1 MTLTRLAKLFAGFLA
16 GGLLVPAVMDQSP
29 AQTPAAA
36 KPAAAKP
43 VPAVRTNLAKH
54 VPRQAHMYYEGVW
67 GVDSLTVKYTESG
80 EIIRF
85 SYRVLEP
92 EKAAVLN
99 DKKAEPSLIDPQAG
113 VKLVVP
119 QMEKIGKLRQS
130 STPIADKSYWIAFS
144 NSGRR
149 VRPGDRVDVEIGNF
163 RAQGL
168 VVE

>member
-1 MTLTRLAKLFAGFLA
+1 MLAKVACSV
-16 GGLLVPAVMDQSP
+16 LLVGALDNLSAQTPQPTARP

-36 KPAAAKP
+36 KP
-43 VPAVRTNLAKH
+43 VPATVRTNLAKQ
-54 VPRQAHMYYEGVW
+54 VPMRAHMYYQGVW

-85 SYRVLEP
+85 SYRVIDP
-92 EKAAVLN
+92 EKAATLN

-113 VKLVVP
+113 VRLVVP
-119 QMEKIGKLRQS
+119 VMEKIGALRQS
-130 STPIADKSYWIAFS
+130 STPVADKSYWIAFS